1 MPDQATE
8 GEARQ
13 RISNDDLVSFVPME
27 DLGIGQKDLVST
39 QVKPLSEVVGSYTY
53 FADGDVLLARIIPC
67 FENGK
72 LGIAAGL
79 SNGIGFGSSEYVVFR
94 PSQSIDKNWLYY
106 FLSRESFR
114 KEGAERMSG
123 AVGHKRV
130 AKEFIEAYPI
140 PLPPLP
146 EQKRIVSILDEALE
160 GIGTAVAN
168 AEKNLANARELF
180 ESYLQTAFDNGEE
193 YVRLSELATDITDGD
208 HAPPPKAA
216 SGVPFIT
223 ISDIVKPTRT
233 INFSN
238 TFFVPQE
245 YFRNLKPN
253 KKPRPGDVLYTVTG
267 ATLGIPVL
275 VKQEIDFCFQ
285 RHIGLIRPKP
295 ETDSVWLSYA
305 LLSPQVFRQATLGST
320 GAAQKTVSL
329 ALLRSITVP
338 KVRVSEQRLI
348 AVKLDALT
356 AETQH
361 LEFLYQRKLVAL
373 ETLKQAILQKAFAG
387 ELTAQPDQAPREAA
401 A

>member
-1 MPDQATE
+1 
-8 GEARQ
+8 
-13 RISNDDLVSFVPME
+13 
-27 DLGIGQKDLVST
+27 
-39 QVKPLSEVVGSYTY
+39 
-53 FADGDVLLARIIPC
+53 
-67 FENGK
+67 
-72 LGIAAGL
+72 
-79 SNGIGFGSSEYVVFR
+79 
-94 PSQSIDKNWLYY
+94 
-106 FLSRESFR
+106 
-114 KEGAERMSG
+114 MSG